1 MSWEKIWLHI
11 FEAVHLYLNYY
22 CATQYSTVSFC
33 FHKLPMKGKNNLVT
47 SRFYSLNRL
56 ESFNIAWK
64 ATDLENMV
72 SLDSLALQKVKQ
84 AVIQKK

>member
-1 MSWEKIWLHI
+1 
-11 FEAVHLYLNYY
+11 
-22 CATQYSTVSFC
+22 
-33 FHKLPMKGKNNLVT
+33 MKGKNNLVT

-84 AVIQKK
+84 AVIKKK